1 MGPPCLIYCTYQIP
15 GGIRVNTKG
24 GMDMA
29 RLYFIY
35 STMDSGKSL
44 DLLKSAHNYESQDKN
59 VLLFTTEKD
68 TRCGKIS
75 SNATTGI
82 ISTRL
87 GLKRE
92 AYLIERVDAFRLAQ
106 DESPHCIFVDE
117 AQFIDEKYILILAN
131 IVDML
136 NIPVICYGLK
146 NDFKNNLF
154 EGSRALLLYADKI
167 QELKTVCIYCNKK
180 ATMNMRVIDGNP
192 EFEGE
197 QIKIGGNE
205 SYKPVCRCCYM
216 KFKRKAIKKIE

>member
-1 MGPPCLIYCTYQIP
+1 
-15 GGIRVNTKG
+15 
-24 GMDMA
+24 MA

-44 DLLKSAHNYESQDKN
+44 DLLKSAHNYENQNKN
-59 VLLFTTEKD
+59 ILLFTTEKD
-68 TRCGKIS
+68 TRNGKIPD
-75 SNATTGI
+75 NAIVGT

-92 AYLIERVDAFRLAQ
+92 AYLIERVNAFNLAK
-106 DESPHCIFVDE
+106 EKSPHCIFVDE

-167 QELKTVCIYCNKK
+167 QELKTVCIYKS
-180 ATMNMRVIDGNP
+180 RQ
-192 EFEGE
+192 EH
-197 QIKIGGNE
+197 
-205 SYKPVCRCCYM
+205 S
-216 KFKRKAIKKIE
+216 